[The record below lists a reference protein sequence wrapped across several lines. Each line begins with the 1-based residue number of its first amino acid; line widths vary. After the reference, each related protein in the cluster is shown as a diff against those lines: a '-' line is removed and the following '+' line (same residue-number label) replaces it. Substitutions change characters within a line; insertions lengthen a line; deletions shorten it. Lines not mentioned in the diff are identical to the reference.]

1 MKLPLRKRQWYWSLL
16 SGLGRRFMLYFLF
29 FSILPIAAISIV
41 GFKISENLLI
51 QHQLKYLELQNELIA
66 NRLASYFQKAEFEI
80 SPANPRNQPV
90 FQWIRESLRLPLPPN
105 CPELQ
110 TISSYLR
117 EIQKSSDFFSTIFL
131 TDSTGTIVCSSTPQV
146 TSLHKEAAKK
156 VVKSSTS
163 PVIITASVSPN
174 PVSFFV
180 KAALSGNH
188 QNRFFLVG
196 LLNLENIR
204 ETLNYFRTKW
214 YSGQIAIFDDQKELV
229 LTTWADSVNQAI
241 FFANNLR
248 KTRGVTTLPGKR
260 RVLYHLFYYPVKHWY
275 FVSTVN
281 YQEALHGLIIF
292 RSQAILGVVVLL
304 VLLTGLAF
312 YASQRLVVP
321 IRQLVY
327 AAQDIG
333 DGLLHSPI
341 RIHSRDEIGLLAKEL
356 DEMRQKL
363 LDYYENLEK
372 MVEERTRDLQK
383 AQFQIMHQEK
393 MASIGLLAAGI
404 AHEIGNPLTSISS
417 LTQLL
422 KRRLKD
428 PDNLEYLSNIMKNI
442 DRISRIVRELVDF
455 SRPSNYESRYTNVNE
470 VLEAAVGIARY
481 DSRSKFIEFHL
492 ELDPNLPPV
501 YLVADQLLQVFINII
516 FNAVDAME
524 GYGKNLYV
532 KTFVQDDQIFI
543 QIRDTGCGI
552 PESEI
557 NKIFEPFY
565 TTKEVGKGTGLG
577 LSVSYGII
585 RNFNGDITV
594 ESKVGEGS
602 TFTIKLPI
610 KQEGEEK

>member
-1 MKLPLRKRQWYWSLL
+1 MKLPLKKKQSYWSLL

-29 FSILPIAAISIV
+29 FSIIPIAGISIV

-51 QHQLKYLELQNELIA
+51 RHQLKYLELQNELIA
-66 NRLASYFQKAEFEI
+66 NRLSSYFRKAEFEI
-80 SPANPRNQPV
+80 SSSNPRNQPV
-90 FQWIRESLRLPLPPN
+90 FQWIRESLRLPLPKN

-110 TISSYLR
+110 TVSSYLR
-117 EIQKSSDFFSTIFL
+117 EIQKSSQFFSVIFL
-131 TDSTGTIVCSSTPQV
+131 SDSTGKIVCSSTPVITDFQKQA
-146 TSLHKEAAKK
+146 LKEVAK
-156 VVKSSTS
+156 
-163 PVIITASVSPN
+163 ASVSPVIVRKGAA
-174 PVSFFV
+174 PEEVRFFV
-180 KAALSGNH
+180 KTPLTNNH
-188 QNRFFLVG
+188 RSRLILVG
-196 LLNLENIR
+196 LLNSGDIR
-204 ETLNYFRTKW
+204 ETLNYFRTRW
-214 YSGQIAIFDDQKELV
+214 YSGQIAIFDTRQHPI
-229 LTTWADSVNQAI
+229 LTTWPDSLNLSNI
-241 FFANNLR
+241 FSQVSP
-248 KTRGVTTLPGKR
+248 KIQGITTIFGR
-260 RVLYHLFYYPVKHWY
+260 ERILYHLFYYPAQQWY
-275 FVSTVN
+275 FLSSVN
-281 YQEALHGLIIF
+281 YREALHGLILF
-292 RSQAILGVVVLL
+292 RSQAILGVVVLII
-304 VLLTGLAF
+304 LLTGLAF

-356 DEMRQKL
+356 DEMRKKL
-363 LDYYENLEK
+363 LDYYENLER

-428 PDNLEYLSNIMKNI
+428 PDNLEYLANIMKNI

-492 ELDPNLPPV
+492 ELDPNLPPIL
-501 YLVADQLLQVFINII
+501 LVADQLLQVFINII

-524 GYGKNLYV
+524 GYGKDLYI
-532 KTFVQDDQIFI
+532 KTFQREEHIYI

-552 PESEI
+552 PESEL

-585 RNFNGDITV
+585 RNFKGDITV

-610 KQEGEEK
+610 RQESEEQ